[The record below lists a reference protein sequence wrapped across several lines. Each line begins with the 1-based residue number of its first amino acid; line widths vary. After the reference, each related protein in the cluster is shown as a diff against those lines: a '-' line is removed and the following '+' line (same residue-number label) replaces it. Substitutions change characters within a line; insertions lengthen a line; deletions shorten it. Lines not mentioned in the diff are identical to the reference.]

1 MAKRKP
7 VIGTIKQ
14 MNETELNQMRA
25 LITARLAEIDE
36 QDSLGIDGQS
46 VVTLDQQSVGRLS
59 RMDAL
64 QNQAMAKAQQTR
76 RDIERKRLTHA
87 LRAMDEGEYGY
98 CEDCGE
104 DIPLPRLQLDPGATR
119 CVSCASG

>member
-1 MAKRKP
+1 MTKRKP

-14 MNETELNQMRA
+14 MNETELNQMRDV
-25 LITARLAEIDE
+25 IMTRLAEIDA
-36 QDSLGIDGQS
+36 QDSLGTDGQS
-46 VVTLDQQSVGRLS
+46 IVTLDQQSVGRLS

-76 RDIERKRLTHA
+76 RDIERTRLTHA
-87 LRAMDEGEYGY
+87 LTAMDEGEYGY
-98 CEDCGE
+98 CGDCGE
-104 DIPLPRLQLDPGATR
+104 EIPLPRLQLDPGATR